1 MLSFSRKSCRSPS
14 VDEIM
19 SHFPFAP
26 RGLSK
31 RPGRHAAAE
40 GLSRRTRVARPG
52 QSWRRSSEGAGV
64 LCLAGRG
71 NPLYGSQWWT
81 RTLAIR
87 PAVASS
93 LTSTWSPRTLLRRST
108 ATEFTP
114 AKTSKEI
121 EFQLR
126 RGRQRLRKVGAQL
139 TALAEPASVDPP
151 FDPHRPARWRL
162 WREVSLTH
170 HRR

>member
-1 MLSFSRKSCRSPS
+1 M
-14 VDEIM
+14 VDEDSGDPSGGCELIDLDLEPA
-19 SHFPFAP
+19 HVAP
-26 RGLSK
+26 KIDGHRV
-31 RPGRHAAAE
+31 HAGE
-40 GLSRRTRVARPG
+40 DI
-52 QSWRRSSEGAGV
+52 E
-64 LCLAGRG
+64 
-71 NPLYGSQWWT
+71 
-81 RTLAIR
+81 
-87 PAVASS
+87 
-93 LTSTWSPRTLLRRST
+93 
-108 ATEFTP
+108 
-114 AKTSKEI
+114 EI